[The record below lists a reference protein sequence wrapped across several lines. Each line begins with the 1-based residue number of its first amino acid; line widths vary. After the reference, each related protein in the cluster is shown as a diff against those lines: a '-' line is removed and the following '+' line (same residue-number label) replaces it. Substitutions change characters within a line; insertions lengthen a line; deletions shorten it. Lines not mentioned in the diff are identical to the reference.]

1 MVGGGRESKTDR
13 SLSKFPMLTTES
25 GWPTENGQNPKIL
38 ARQDSVMPPRK
49 QWGMDRI

>member
-25 GWPTENGQNPKIL
+25 GWPTENGPNLEIW
-38 ARQDSVMPPRK
+38 ASQDSMDATEGK
-49 QWGMDRI
+49 WGMNKI